1 MNFKLMVLTLLFVG
15 FNVKAQD
22 TLRKH
27 QLQFSLNSFTISDV
41 PRYSIGY
48 FYTINKK
55 YKVGATIGYG
65 SNTVITGSVGNKTW
79 TEIVG
84 KPKQDYQVFEFRPE
98 IQKHFRI
105 HKKTP
110 HFIGLQAQ
118 YLNHTDRL
126 DNGVRYITSDEN
138 YVVRAK
144 SGDFSRTKLG
154 LLFVYGMQIHFNEEK
169 SFGIIPKIGVGIK
182 NRYVKYDNL
191 VDPITTERSNNGET
205 QMFIYFDDAHSDFYE
220 YSGTVMGFDMNLDI
234 SVFYRF

>member
-1 MNFKLMVLTLLFVG
+1 MNFKLLLVTLILTG
-15 FNVKAQD
+15 FNAKAQD
-22 TLRKH
+22 TLKKH

-41 PRYSIGY
+41 PRYSVSY
-48 FYTINKK
+48 FYNLNEK
-55 YKVGATIGYG
+55 YKVGATISYG
-65 SNTVITGSVGNKTW
+65 SNAGNKTW

-98 IQKHFRI
+98 IQKYFRI

-118 YLNHTDRL
+118 YLLHTDEFSY
-126 DNGVRYITSDEN
+126 GVRYYTSDEN
-138 YVVRAK
+138 YLVRAK
-144 SGDFSRTKLG
+144 SGDFTRTKVS
-154 LLFVYGMQIHFNEEK
+154 LLFEYGMQIHFNKEK
-169 SFGIIPKIGVGIK
+169 SFGIVPKIGVGIK

-191 VDPITTERSNNGET
+191 IDPIITERNNNGET

-220 YSGTVMGFDMNLDI
+220 YSGTVIGFDMNLDI